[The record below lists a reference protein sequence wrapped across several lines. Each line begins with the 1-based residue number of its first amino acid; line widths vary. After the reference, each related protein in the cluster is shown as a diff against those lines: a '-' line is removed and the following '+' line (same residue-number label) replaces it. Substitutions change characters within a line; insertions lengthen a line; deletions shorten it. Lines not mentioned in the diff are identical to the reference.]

1 MGRLKVIP
9 SVGIMALLTLLL
21 AVDMETKLK
30 MIIFL
35 LFDR

>member
-21 AVDMETKLK
+21 AVDFYGDPAEK
-30 MIIFL
+30 
-35 LFDR
+35 